1 MQENV
6 AFTQAQ
12 QTALGLAI
20 TDPRKITDI
29 FLTCKT
35 EDFDP
40 PFQQVAEAI
49 QGLRGNRS
57 EITVLSVTDEMSR
70 RGTLGRVGG
79 RAFVHE
85 LTQWGYGSA
94 EYACGVIS
102 RVARVRTLHRLAQ
115 RLTAETAHPEADP
128 HAIAKLALEQAQGVI
143 DHIEAEGDITTPR
156 LDEFLNTT
164 DPDEDW
170 VIPGLLERGDRMI
183 LTGSEGLG
191 KSVLQRQIA
200 VATAAGIHP
209 FSHKPIDPQTV
220 LYVDCE
226 NGPVKLRRAL
236 RPLVTVGQ
244 QHGSDPAQR
253 MFIESIPQGLDL
265 TRSDDEMWL
274 VRLVSAI
281 QPALLLTGPIYRLH
295 AGNPNDE
302 EPARKVAQ
310 VLDRCRVAANC
321 AVVTEAHA
329 GHGYGGEKRP
339 IRPTGTSLWLRWPEF
354 GYGMRPTDN
363 YDPNNRLV
371 DFVPWR
377 GDREERNWPEQLRM
391 GGAWPWAAVNHQW
404 TPTSA
409 LGA

>member
-1 MQENV
+1 MAENV

-12 QTALGLAI
+12 KTALGIAI
-20 TDPRKITDI
+20 TDPRQVPDI
-29 FLTCKT
+29 FIACKA

-49 QGLRGNRS
+49 QGLQGNRAS
-57 EITVLSVTDEMSR
+57 IDQLSVIDEMSR
-70 RGTLGRVGG
+70 RGTIG
-79 RAFVHE
+79 RAGGPAFVME
-85 LTQWGYGSA
+85 LANWGYGSA

-102 RVARVRTLHRLAQ
+102 RVARVRTLWRMAQ
-115 RLTAETAHPEADP
+115 RIDAETKHAEADP

-156 LDEFLNTT
+156 LDEFLNTS
-164 DPDEDW
+164 DPAHDW

-209 FSHKPIDPQTV
+209 FSHKQIKPQTV

-236 RPLVTVGQ
+236 RSLVQTGQ

-265 TRSDDEMWL
+265 TKADDEMWL

-354 GYGMRPTDN
+354 GYGMRATDN
-363 YDPNNRLV
+363 YDPHDRLV

-377 GDREERNWPEQLRM
+377 GDREERDWPDQLQM
-391 GGAWPWAAVNHQW
+391 GGQWPWRSVNTQASY
-404 TPTSA
+404 PI
-409 LGA
+409 GA